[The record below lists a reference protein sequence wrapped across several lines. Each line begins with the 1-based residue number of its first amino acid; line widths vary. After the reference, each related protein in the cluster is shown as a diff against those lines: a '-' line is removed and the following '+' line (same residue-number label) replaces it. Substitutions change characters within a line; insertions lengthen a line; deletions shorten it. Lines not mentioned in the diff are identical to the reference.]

1 MRFSILYLLVLVVS
15 ITGCRNNGPEV
26 TQSESE
32 HNHGAGTI
40 PYTVFSDSCEY
51 FAEITPMIKGSA
63 CNASVHI
70 TRLNNYQPL
79 SRGILTITVYQEGR
93 PVGSGDT
100 NQPRIP
106 GIFPVTFTPAK
117 AGPVV
122 LSFVF
127 RGDGLVDSVQ
137 VSGVQ
142 VFESDSAADASPRPE
157 DPSGN
162 IRFTKE
168 MAWKID
174 FNVLK
179 LLPSDYYNSVKVSG
193 EFLIPPSEITTLT
206 AKSDGI
212 LIYRQPGLIAGMRI
226 EPGSVLFSLTGKGLT
241 ERNMETNLSG
251 LRSRFE
257 ASKAAFE
264 REETL
269 VKEQIVSQKQFQET
283 NLRYTT
289 DSVQY
294 YSYLRGFSGSGMD
307 VSAPSGGSVV
317 QLFHPNGTY
326 VTEGTPLLTYSN
338 NRSILLRADLPQNF
352 WKELPQIQTGSFRPS
367 GSSEMYDI
375 EAAGGR
381 MIAKGTSLSTGNSF
395 IPVTFTL
402 PNNGAFIPGSFAEVY
417 LHTTPMKE
425 QIVIPVSSLMEDQ
438 GSFYVYV
445 QTGGESFVKR
455 SVRLKFIDGEFA
467 NVASGLAPG
476 EWVVTK
482 GAIFIKAA
490 SVMSGGAPS
499 HGHEH

>member
-1 MRFSILYLLVLVVS
+1 M
-15 ITGCRNNGPEV
+15 
-26 TQSESE
+26 ESE
-32 HNHGAGTI
+32 HAHGEGTI

-51 FAEITPMIKGSA
+51 FAEIAPMIKGSA

-70 TRLNNYQPL
+70 TRLSNYQPL
-79 SRGILTITVYQEGR
+79 SSGTLTITVYQEGR

-100 NQPRIP
+100 NKPRIP
-106 GIFPVTFTPAK
+106 GIFPVTFTPVK
-117 AGPVV
+117 AGPVM

-127 RGDGLVDSVQ
+127 RGDGLVDSAQ
-137 VSGVQ
+137 VPVAM
-142 VFESDSAADASPRPE
+142 VFENDSAADASPQPG
-157 DPSGN
+157 DPSGS

-174 FNVLK
+174 FQVLK
-179 LLPSDYYNSVKVSG
+179 LLPSDYYNSIKVSG

-212 LIYRQPGLIAGMRI
+212 LIYRQTGLTPGMRV

-264 REETL
+264 REKAL

-283 NLRYTT
+283 SLRYTT

-294 YSYLRGFSGSGMD
+294 FSFLRGFSGNSMD
-307 VSAPSGGSVV
+307 VAAPSGGSVV

-326 VTEGTPLLTYSN
+326 VSEGTPLLTYSN

-352 WKELPQIQTGSFRPS
+352 WKELPQIRTGSFRPS
-367 GSSEMYDI
+367 GSNEVYDI
-375 EAAGGR
+375 EEAGGR
-381 MIAKGTSLSTGNSF
+381 LIAKGTSLSTGNSF
-395 IPVTFTL
+395 IPVTFEL

-417 LHTTPMKE
+417 LHTNPMKE
-425 QIVIPVSSLMEDQ
+425 QIVVPVSSLMEEQ
-438 GSFYVYV
+438 GSFYVYA
-445 QTGGESFVKR
+445 QIGGESFVKR
-455 SVRLKFIDGEFA
+455 PVKLKFIDGEYA
-467 NVASGLAPG
+467 NVASGLSSG
-476 EWVVTK
+476 DRVVTK

-490 SVMSGGAPS
+490 SAMSGGTPS